1 MYVFTAAFRAFDLAP
16 FVFRETQDQFEWLLA
31 IFTVELIAGHED
43 LLTTPEGMELSSTMY
58 APGAL
63 MSRHR

>member
-1 MYVFTAAFRAFDLAP
+1 MHVFTAAFRALDLAL

-31 IFTVELIAGHED
+31 IFTIELIAGHEG

-58 APGAL
+58 APGVL

>member
-1 MYVFTAAFRAFDLAP
+1 MFTTAFRALDLALL
-16 FVFRETQDQFEWLLA
+16 VFREAQDDFEWLFA

-58 APGAL
+58 APGAPV
-63 MSRHR
+63 SRQV